1 MSRFPYNTLRKISMK
16 RRIVVLFTIF
26 LFIATSFAGG
36 EWFKIYKNGV
46 KALQSSNYNEAIVL
60 FQQALKV
67 KQRDTKKIRT
77 YGMHFIE
84 YYTHRE
90 LGIAYY
96 YLGDMQ
102 KADQHLRISM
112 QYEPSNRAQ
121 EYLSKISSGSSA
133 PQRRNT
139 PPPTTQRQT
148 PPPSQQNNTNN
159 YVPAAG
165 GAAAVGV
172 IASAPLKRKKSDVNL
187 VGERMSIAIFPFET
201 MGSAG
206 GDLGNIVF
214 DKMITALFNQ
224 ERFKV
229 IERNQ
234 LERILD
240 EQKLGMT
247 GIIDASTAA
256 QLGKGIG
263 ADAIILGS
271 VSLTRSGA
279 LSVDARAIDTESATI
294 ITAQDAYA
302 GRYDQRILK
311 QLVDQLAIKFVQSFP
326 LVEGFV
332 IKNDGSVMIDKGTNN
347 GLKKG
352 MKCVVYREGAE
363 IKHPV
368 TGEVLGKDI
377 KVVSE
382 ITIKD
387 VYKKYASGRILS
399 DGNGDIIQVGD
410 KFVTK

>member
-1 MSRFPYNTLRKISMK
+1 
-16 RRIVVLFTIF
+16 
-26 LFIATSFAGG
+26 
-36 EWFKIYKNGV
+36 
-46 KALQSSNYNEAIVL
+46 
-60 FQQALKV
+60 
-67 KQRDTKKIRT
+67 
-77 YGMHFIE
+77 
-84 YYTHRE
+84 
-90 LGIAYY
+90 
-96 YLGDMQ
+96 
-102 KADQHLRISM
+102 
-112 QYEPSNRAQ
+112 
-121 EYLSKISSGSSA
+121 
-133 PQRRNT
+133 
-139 PPPTTQRQT
+139 
-148 PPPSQQNNTNN
+148 
-159 YVPAAG
+159 
-165 GAAAVGV
+165 
-172 IASAPLKRKKSDVNL
+172 
-187 VGERMSIAIFPFET
+187 

-206 GDLGNIVF
+206 SDLGNIVF
-214 DKMITALFNQ
+214 DKLITALFNQ

-263 ADAIILGS
+263 VDAIILGS

-279 LSVDARAIDTESATI
+279 ISVDARAIDTESATI

-311 QLVDQLAIKFVQSFP
+311 QLVEQLAVKFVQSFP

-332 IKNDGSVMIDKGTNN
+332 IKNDGGVVMIDKGTDN

-382 ITIKD
+382 ITLKD
-387 VYKKYASGRILS
+387 AYKKYSSCMALS
-399 DGNGDIIQVGD
+399 NKGGDIQVGD